1 VEQQSAATREI
12 SSSVSHAAAGT
23 QVVAENIRTVDEN
36 IADASNGARN
46 LLSASHDL
54 NDEFRALETQVQV
67 FVATVR
73 GGR

>member
-1 VEQQSAATREI
+1 M
-12 SSSVSHAAAGT
+12 
-23 QVVAENIRTVDEN
+23 AENIRTVDEN